1 MSTAVW
7 HGRRVVVC
15 VGTGGVGKT
24 TVAAALAMA
33 AAAAGRRVVVMTID
47 PSRRLSQALGLAGV
61 SHEPQPVDLA
71 PLAGQGPAATPGGSL
86 HALILDVQHTFD
98 SLIRRRAP
106 SAEAAQRIL
115 SNRIYSHFSAS
126 LAGSH
131 EYAAVEKL
139 WDVYQDPAY
148 DLVVLDTPP
157 SQHAIDFL
165 DAPGRIL
172 RFLQG
177 HDDSAADAK
186 PSLARKVTA
195 RLFDMGGTL
204 VSRTVGRVSGAQT
217 LTEVTG
223 FLQSLRDMYAS
234 FHERATGVG
243 ALLQGREAAFLLV
256 GGPAPA
262 QVSAL
267 TAFAGELTRFGIEPA
282 GWVLNRMHT
291 AAMDPAHADTLA
303 AALAA
308 LAPKDQAP
316 PWLAALRRAIDQE
329 VALAGRD
336 EAQRAQLAADHP
348 SSPIY
353 AISEVP
359 KGAES
364 VVQLA
369 ALAREFYA

>member
-1 MSTAVW
+1 MSAPVW
-7 HGRRVVVC
+7 QGRRVLVC

-47 PSRRLSQALGLAGV
+47 PSRRLSQALGLVGHDNDAQAV
-61 SHEPQPVDLA
+61 NLA
-71 PLAGQGPAATPGGSL
+71 PLAAQGPPLAPGGSL

-98 SLIRRRAP
+98 ALIRRRAP
-106 SAEAAQRIL
+106 SPEAAERIL
-115 SNRIYSHFSAS
+115 GHRIYTHFSAS

-139 WDVYQDPAY
+139 WDVYQDPAF

-177 HDDSAADAK
+177 RADGAAPAE
-186 PSLARKVTA
+186 PSLARKVTS
-195 RLFDMGGTL
+195 RLFDLGGTL

-217 LTEVTG
+217 LNEVTD
-223 FLQSLRDMYAS
+223 FLQSLREMYAS
-234 FHERATGVG
+234 FQERATGVS
-243 ALLQGREAAFLLV
+243 ALLQGEEAAFLLV
-256 GGPAPA
+256 GGPSPA

-267 TAFAGELTRFGIEPA
+267 TAFAQELVRFGIQPA
-282 GWVLNRMHT
+282 GWVLNRMH
-291 AAMDPAHADTLA
+291 APAMDPAHADTLS
-303 AALAA
+303 AALAE
-308 LAPKDQAP
+308 LAPADGAP
-316 PWLAALRRAIDQE
+316 PWLAALRRAIAQE
-329 VALAGRD
+329 LALAARD
-336 EAQRAQLAADHP
+336 EGQRIALCAAQP
-348 SSPIY
+348 NSTIF

-359 KGAES
+359 QGTDS
-364 VVQLA
+364 VAQLA
-369 ALAREFYA
+369 ALSQEFRA